1 MIGILLIV
9 SISILIISIIGLIYA
24 FRENKIK
31 RVWFA
36 LAILSALLTI
46 FMIIARDEY
55 KQSLKEQDEINIT
68 YRSITLTSP
77 SKKPNKV
84 LEKIF

>member
-1 MIGILLIV
+1 MIGMLLII

-24 FRENKIK
+24 FKEKKTK
-31 RVWFA
+31 RVWIA

-68 YRSITLTSP
+68 YGSLTLTSHA
-77 SKKPNKV
+77 KNQI
-84 LEKIF
+84 EF